1 MHSWPLARCVDVC
14 LSSRPPGPA
23 GRSWTGWSAA
33 TSRRSTWQ
41 SRTCDSTAHLQHQDR
56 EAVDVQDVLAVACDR
71 FGLTDV
77 DPERAAAWLRARYEL
92 RTRSMDLIT
101 DAYEYGN

>member
-1 MHSWPLARCVDVC
+1 MP
-14 LSSRPPGPA
+14 
-23 GRSWTGWSAA
+23 
-33 TSRRSTWQ
+33 
-41 SRTCDSTAHLQHQDR
+41 
-56 EAVDVQDVLAVACDR
+56 AVARDR

-77 DPERAAAWLRARYEL
+77 DPERSAAWLRARYEL